1 MAYIYQRINDLPQ
14 LNSLDST
21 DKMLVARSNN
31 TKTYY
36 ATYYTTLST
45 LSSAAWN
52 SCKDKKFE
60 ISVLTNIASCGGNF
74 NKVAAAA
81 LTYNN
86 YLSVTQLQTS
96 YNFLNNKMLS
106 LSSAVNSQL
115 ASIRAEI
122 NNYKTAALSNVN
134 SLVYTYIVTTNK
146 NNKYDLS
153 ACGYFEQD
161 STVMTCS
168 QAQLK
173 DHPIIHKVT
182 KDSVVIVTSYSNNFY
197 AFVTPYANGKTKKQ
211 LHDNITSIQTSQWS
225 CIGHTQSVNEPV
237 YLGNCKAGTYLF
249 FWIRANIDQT
259 NASIKPNTISDFGNN
274 DKIHIQ
280 EFSLY

>member
-1 MAYIYQRINDLPQ
+1 MAYTYQRINDLPQ

-31 TKTYY
+31 TRTSY

-60 ISVLTNIASCGGNF
+60 ISVLTDIASCSGNF
-74 NKVAAAA
+74 SKVAAAD
-81 LTYNN
+81 LTYKN
-86 YLSVTQLQTS
+86 YLSVTGLQTS
-96 YNFLNNKMLS
+96 YSSLNNKLSS
-106 LSSAVNSQL
+106 LSSVVSSQI
-115 ASIRAEI
+115 ASISADVDK
-122 NNYKTAALSNVN
+122 YKTSSLSNVN
-134 SLVYTYIVTTNK
+134 SLAFIYKVTTNRDK
-146 NNKYDLS
+146 KYDLS

-161 STVMTCS
+161 SRTMTCS

-197 AFVTPYANGKTKKQ
+197 AFVTSYANGKTKKQ
-211 LHDNITSIQTSQWS
+211 LHDNIKSIQTSQWS
-225 CIGHTQSVNEPV
+225 CIGHTQKTDEPV

-249 FWIRANIDQT
+249 FWIGANIDKT
-259 NASIKPNTISDFGNN
+259 NASIKPKTTADFGNG
-274 DKIHIQ
+274 DKIQIQ
-280 EFSLY
+280 QFSSY